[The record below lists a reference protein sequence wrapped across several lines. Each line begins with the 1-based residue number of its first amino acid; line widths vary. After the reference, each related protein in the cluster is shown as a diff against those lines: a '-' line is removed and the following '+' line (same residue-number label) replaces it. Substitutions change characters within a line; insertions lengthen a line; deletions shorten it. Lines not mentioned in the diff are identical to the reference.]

1 MNPDDGFWI
10 TDGSVQGVKTKFVID
25 SGTTLII
32 GPMDQV
38 LEVIS
43 KLPGVTPHY
52 NLDSLQATFDC
63 SRPPTVDFEINGKKY
78 KLDKQQASY
87 GTSFGR
93 CVLSIMGQR
102 GLPMHAWVLGDAF
115 MQGVSVVFDMGRNRM
130 GFALS
135 A

>member
-1 MNPDDGFWI
+1 MWGDTRQLRNDLKYLIHRTDNKSSARVNDKLGFHTLHGTI
-10 TDGSVQGVKTKFVID
+10 GDPKTVVRVHIN
-25 SGTTLII
+25 I
-32 GPMDQV
+32 
-38 LEVIS
+38 
-43 KLPGVTPHY
+43 
-52 NLDSLQATFDC
+52 
-63 SRPPTVDFEINGKKY
+63 VDFEINGKKY

-130 GFALS
+130 GFAPS